1 MSASV
6 TISGGP
12 IFDGYRLHKDHAARW
27 IDGLFFGLVPESDLP
42 PTEDRIELDGAIL
55 APGYVDLQVNGG
67 DDVMLNDAPSRAT
80 LERIAHAHRRMGA
93 LRILPTLIT
102 DTPEVTTATIYSAI
116 DAIEAEVPGIAG
128 LHLEGP
134 HLSVARKG
142 AHDAALIRP
151 MGADDL
157 AELIEAAGH
166 LPILKVT
173 IAPESV
179 STEQVA
185 ALTEAGIV
193 VSLGHTDASF
203 DTCMAYANAGARCA
217 THLFNAMS
225 QLGNREPGLV
235 GAALAN
241 DAMSVG
247 LIADGIHVHPA
258 AMRTAWRAKTGEGR
272 VYLVSDAMAV
282 AGTGAE
288 EFLLGGRKI
297 MRRDGRLTLE
307 DGTLAGADLDLTCA
321 VHVLVSQVDVSLEEA
336 LTAATTTPAKVVGLP
351 AGLTVGATRL
361 ADMICISPDLS
372 GVTLLEESGAFT
384 Q

>member
-1 MSASV
+1 MPVSV
-6 TISGGP
+6 TYSGGP
-12 IFDGYRLHKDHAARW
+12 IFDGYRLHKGHAARW
-27 IDGLFFGLVPESDLP
+27 INGLFSELVPESDLS
-42 PTEDRIELDGAIL
+42 PTEDRVDLEGAIL

-67 DDVMLNDAPSRAT
+67 DGVMLNDAPSRAT
-80 LERIAHAHRRMGA
+80 LERIAHAHRRMGSV
-93 LRILPTLIT
+93 RILPTLIT
-102 DTPEVTTATIYSAI
+102 DTPEVTTATIQSTI
-116 DAIEAEVPGIAG
+116 DAIEAGVRGIAG

-157 AELIEAAGH
+157 AELIEAKQS

-173 IAPESV
+173 VAPESV
-179 STEQVA
+179 STQQVA
-185 ALTEAGIV
+185 ALSEAGIV

-235 GAALAN
+235 GAALAS
-241 DAMSVG
+241 DAVSAG

-258 AMRTAWRAKTGEGR
+258 AMQTAWRAKTGEGR
-272 VYLVSDAMAV
+272 IYLVSDAMAV
-282 AGTGAE
+282 AGTDAE
-288 EFLLGGRKI
+288 EFFLGGRMI

-307 DGTLAGADLDLTCA
+307 DGTLAGADLDLTRA
-321 VHVLVSQVDVSLEEA
+321 VQVLVSQVGVSLEEA
-336 LTAATTTPAKVVGLP
+336 LAAATTTPAKVVGLP
-351 AGLTVGATRL
+351 TGLTVGVTPL
-361 ADMICISPDLS
+361 TDMICVSPDLS
-372 GVTLLEESGAFT
+372 GVTLLKHPA
-384 Q
+384 